1 MRVQFSSAAPICLPR
16 LKPLQMQTFFK
27 SSAAH
32 LFPYVSAT
40 TIANTIII
48 IIIIIITI
56 TNTIIIIIININTTV
71 TTITTTATVATI
83 AITTTSIIITT
94 ISTAATL
101 IALPDNEMQ
110 RRII

>member
-1 MRVQFSSAAPICLPR
+1 MRVQFSSAAPTCLPL

-48 IIIIIITI
+48 IIITI
-56 TNTIIIIIININTTV
+56 TNTIIIININTTV

-83 AITTTSIIITT
+83 VVTTTSIIITT

>member
-1 MRVQFSSAAPICLPR
+1 MRVQFSSAAPICLPG
-16 LKPLQMQTFFK
+16 LKPLQMQTFVK

-56 TNTIIIIIININTTV
+56 TNTIIIININTTV

-83 AITTTSIIITT
+83 AITTTSITITT

>member
-1 MRVQFSSAAPICLPR
+1 MRVQFSSAAPICLPG

-56 TNTIIIIIININTTV
+56 TNTIIIININTTV

-83 AITTTSIIITT
+83 AITTTSITITT

>member
-1 MRVQFSSAAPICLPR
+1 MRVQFSSAAPICLP
-16 LKPLQMQTFFK
+16 T
-27 SSAAH
+27 H

-48 IIIIIITI
+48 IITI
-56 TNTIIIIIININTTV
+56 TNTIIIININTTV

-83 AITTTSIIITT
+83 DITTTSITITT

>member
-1 MRVQFSSAAPICLPR
+1 MRVQFSSAAPICLPG

-48 IIIIIITI
+48 IIIIITI
-56 TNTIIIIIININTTV
+56 TNTIIIININTTV

>member
-27 SSAAH
+27 YSAAH
-32 LFPYVSAT
+32 LLPYVSAT

-48 IIIIIITI
+48 IIIITM
-56 TNTIIIIIININTTV
+56 TNTIILININATV
-71 TTITTTATVATI
+71 TTITTTATVATV
-83 AITTTSIIITT
+83 AITTKGIPITT
-94 ISTAATL
+94 ITTAATL

>member
-56 TNTIIIIIININTTV
+56 TNTIIIININTTV

-83 AITTTSIIITT
+83 AITTTTITITT
-94 ISTAATL
+94 INTAATL

>member
-1 MRVQFSSAAPICLPR
+1 MRVQFSSAAPICLPG

-48 IIIIIITI
+48 IIIIIIITI
-56 TNTIIIIIININTTV
+56 TNTIIIININTTV

-83 AITTTSIIITT
+83 AITTNSITITT

>member
-48 IIIIIITI
+48 IIIITI
-56 TNTIIIIIININTTV
+56 TNTIIIINTSTTV

-83 AITTTSIIITT
+83 PITSIRVTITT
-94 ISTAATL
+94 ISTASTL
-101 IALPDNEMQ
+101 IALRDNEMQ
-110 RRII
+110 RIII

>member
-1 MRVQFSSAAPICLPR
+1 MRVQFSSAAPICLPG

-48 IIIIIITI
+48 IIIIITI
-56 TNTIIIIIININTTV
+56 TNTIIIININTTV

-83 AITTTSIIITT
+83 AITTISITITT

>member
-1 MRVQFSSAAPICLPR
+1 MRVQFSSAAPTCLPR

-48 IIIIIITI
+48 INIIITI
-56 TNTIIIIIININTTV
+56 TNTIIIININTTV

-83 AITTTSIIITT
+83 AITTTNIIITT

>member
-1 MRVQFSSAAPICLPR
+1 MRVQFSSAAPICLPG
-16 LKPLQMQTFFK
+16 LKPLQMQTCFK

-48 IIIIIITI
+48 IIITI
-56 TNTIIIIIININTTV
+56 TNTIIIITINTTV

-83 AITTTSIIITT
+83 AITTDSITITT

>member
-48 IIIIIITI
+48 IIIIIIITI
-56 TNTIIIIIININTTV
+56 TNTIIIININTTV

-83 AITTTSIIITT
+83 AITTTSITITT

>member
-1 MRVQFSSAAPICLPR
+1 MRVQFSSAAPICLPG

-40 TIANTIII
+40 TIANTIIM
-48 IIIIIITI
+48 
-56 TNTIIIIIININTTV
+56 IIIIININITNTIIINNTNTSG
-71 TTITTTATVATI
+71 TTITTTDTVATI
-83 AITTTSIIITT
+83 AITSISVTITT
-94 ISTAATL
+94 ITTAATL

-110 RRII
+110 RITI

>member
-1 MRVQFSSAAPICLPR
+1 MRVQFSSAAPICLPG

-48 IIIIIITI
+48 IITI
-56 TNTIIIIIININTTV
+56 TNTIIIININTTV

-83 AITTTSIIITT
+83 AITTTSITITT
-94 ISTAATL
+94 INTAATL